1 MELMRHDGWQ
11 DKYLSDDARQHPI
24 SFAVARAIERCAYLA
39 VLGYGISNR
48 PLVDILLALGARVVV
63 YDQKSAAELG
73 EDAQAAVDAGALF
86 VSEHVDWLALHPAV
100 LFRSPGIRPDEEHIA
115 RACAGGACL
124 GSEMAWLLERTPA
137 RVLALTGSDGKT
149 TSTTLTA
156 RILQAQCAADGCGRV
171 FLGGNLGTPL
181 LSRLPDMCAEDFVV
195 VELSSFQ
202 LATPMR
208 HPARAAIT
216 NVTPNHLN
224 WHIDMQEYIDA
235 KRNICHAQ
243 QGTVLVTNAQNEIT
257 RQLAAEYDAAGG
269 DVVLFAQERTAFPTW
284 AKDTICC
291 EDGAIVYR
299 AADGTRT
306 DILPTSELLLP
317 GRHNIENF
325 MTACALTRPYATPVV
340 MAEVGRTFGGVE
352 HRLERVRV
360 LDGVTFYNSSI
371 DSSPTRTAAALSA
384 LPARSCVVICGGYD
398 KHIPFAPLADVLC
411 ERAGAVV
418 LTGATRESILQAL
431 REHPDFETIASRVRV
446 CPDFTQAVDCAA
458 ALAAAGYGEN
468 VLLSPAC
475 ASFDA
480 FVNFEERG
488 RVFKELVMQMEALP
502 QERNQDEKETNI

>member
-1 MELMRHDGWQ
+1 MENTSHDAWRQ
-11 DKYLSDDARQHPI
+11 NYLSDDSLQHPI
-24 SFAVARAIERCAYLA
+24 SFAVARAIERCACVA

-63 YDQKSAAELG
+63 YDQKTLDALG
-73 EDAQAAVDAGALF
+73 EQAQTAAAVGAHF
-86 VSEHVDWLALHPAV
+86 VHEQKDWLALHPAV
-100 LFRSPGIRPDEEHIA
+100 LFRSPGIRPDEAHIA
-115 RACAGGACL
+115 RACADGACL

-156 RILQAQCAADGCGRV
+156 RILQAQRAADGRGQV

-181 LSRLPDMCAEDFVV
+181 LSRLPDMRAEDFVV

-208 HPARAAIT
+208 YPARAAIT

-235 KRNICHAQ
+235 KRNVCDVEH
-243 QGTVLVTNAQNEIT
+243 GTALVTNAQNDVT
-257 RQLAAEYDAAGG
+257 RQLAEEYQAKGG
-269 DVVLFAQERTAFPTW
+269 QVVLFGQTPDVFPPW

-291 EDGAIVYR
+291 EDGVIVYR

-325 MTACALTRPYATPVV
+325 MTACAMTQPYATPAV
-340 MAEVGRTFGGVE
+340 MAEVGRSFGGVE

-431 REHPDFETIASRVRV
+431 REHPDFETIAPRVRV
-446 CPDFTQAVDCAA
+446 CPEFAKAVDCAA
-458 ALAAAGYGEN
+458 ALAAKGLGVN

-480 FVNFEERG
+480 FVNFEARG
-488 RVFKELVMQMEALP
+488 RAFKEQVMRMDALP
-502 QERNQDEKETNI
+502 QDI